1 MASKVKK
8 ISKKDSEKTNRK
20 NFQEGLA
27 RMAMAEGLTYDD
39 ILLVP
44 QYSEILP
51 REINI
56 TSFLTKKIKLNVPI
70 ISAAMDTVT
79 ETAMAIA
86 MAEAGGIGIIHK
98 NMTIEEQAEQVRK
111 VKRSESGMIHNPVTL
126 EGDALLKEALALMQ
140 ENKIGGI
147 PIVDKN
153 MKLLGILTNRDLRF
167 QKDLEIPVSEIMTP
181 AKDGAGKTN
190 LITGHLGT
198 SLVEAEKILT
208 KYKVEKLPLVDK
220 QNKLIGLITYK
231 DIMKVK
237 SRPNS
242 CRDHFG
248 RLRVGAAVGVTEN
261 TLERV
266 RALVRNGVDVIVID
280 TAHGHSKGV
289 IEMLKKIKKEFPK
302 VEVIAGNIATA
313 EAAWDLIKAGADA
326 IKVGIGPGS
335 ICTTRVIAGVGFP
348 QFSAVH
354 EVAKAVKG
362 SGIPIIADGG
372 IRQTGD
378 IPKALAAGASAV
390 MAGSLFAGV
399 EESPGETIILEA
411 RKYKTYRGMGSIEAM
426 KQGSKDRY
434 FQDTEDDIKKLV
446 PEGIVGRVSFK
457 GGLSEVIYQ
466 LVGGLRSGMGYCG
479 AKDIKT
485 LQKKAKFIRITQ
497 SGIEESH
504 PHDVIITKEAP
515 NYNLG
520 N

>member
-1 MASKVKK
+1 MASKVK
-8 ISKKDSEKTNRK
+8 EKLKQENK
-20 NFQEGLA
+20 ENFK
-27 RMAMAEGLTYDD
+27 EGLTYDD
-39 ILLVP
+39 VLLVP
-44 QYSEILP
+44 LYSEVLP
-51 REINI
+51 REVDI

-79 ETAMAIA
+79 EGAMAIA
-86 MAEAGGIGIIHK
+86 MAQEGGIGIIHK
-98 NMTIEEQAEQVRK
+98 NMNIQKQAEEVRK
-111 VKRSESGMIHNPVTL
+111 VKRSESGMIHDPITL
-126 EGDALLKEALALMQ
+126 QSGALLKEALQIMK

-153 MKLLGILTNRDLRF
+153 KKLLGILTNRDLRF
-167 QKDLEIPVSEIMTP
+167 QKNLELPVGEIMT
-181 AKDGAGKTN
+181 KKN
-190 LITGHLGT
+190 LITGSLGT
-198 SLVEAEKILT
+198 NLKEAEKILT
-208 KYKVEKLPLVDK
+208 EYKVEKLPLVDK

-242 CRDHFG
+242 CRDSFG
-248 RLRVGAAVGVTEN
+248 RLRVGAAVGVTAD
-261 TLERV
+261 TLDRV
-266 RALVRNGVDVIVID
+266 KALEQNGVDVIVID

-302 VEVIAGNIATA
+302 MEVIVGNIVTVD
-313 EAAWDLIKAGADA
+313 AARDLIKAGADA

-348 QFSAVH
+348 QFSAVY
-354 EVAKAVKG
+354 EVAKAVKDLV
-362 SGIPIIADGG
+362 PIIADGG
-372 IRQTGD
+372 IRHTGD
-378 IPKALAAGASAV
+378 IGKAIAAGASSV
-390 MAGSLFAGV
+390 MAGSIFAGV
-399 EESPGETIILEA
+399 EESPGETIILDA

-434 FQDTEDDIKKLV
+434 FQDAEDDIKKLV

-479 AKDIKT
+479 AKNIKT
-485 LQKKAKFIRITQ
+485 LQKKAKFVRITQ
-497 SGIEESH
+497 SGIEENH

-515 NYNLG
+515 NYSVG
-520 N
+520 NK

>member
-1 MASKVKK
+1 MVSKQRENLK
-8 ISKKDSEKTNRK
+8 
-20 NFQEGLA
+20 EGLA
-27 RMAMAEGLTYDD
+27 YDD
-39 ILLVP
+39 VLLVP

-51 REINI
+51 RDVDI
-56 TSFLTKKIKLNVPI
+56 SSYLTKKIKLNVPI

-79 ETAMAIA
+79 EATMAIA
-86 MAEAGGIGIIHK
+86 MAQEGGIGILHK
-98 NMTIEEQAEQVRK
+98 NMTIEEQARQVRQ
-111 VKRSESGMIHNPVTL
+111 VKRSESGMIHDPVTL
-126 EGDALLKEALALMQ
+126 SEGALLKEALKIMQ

-153 MKLLGILTNRDLRF
+153 MLLKGILTNRDLRF
-167 QKDLEIPVSEIMTP
+167 QKNLELPVSEVMT
-181 AKDGAGKTN
+181 KVN
-190 LITGHLGT
+190 LITGSLGT
-198 SLVEAEKILT
+198 NLKEAEKILT

-242 CRDHFG
+242 CRDSFG
-248 RLRVGAAVGVTEN
+248 RLRVGAAVGVTID

-266 RALVRNGVDVIVID
+266 KALEQNGVDVIVID

-302 VEVIAGNIATA
+302 LEVIVGNVVTA
-313 EAAWDLIKAGADA
+313 EAAQSLIKAGADA

-348 QFSAVH
+348 QFSAVY
-354 EVAKAVKG
+354 EIAQAIKG
-362 SGIPIIADGG
+362 SNVPIIADGG
-372 IRQTGD
+372 IRHTGD
-378 IPKALAAGASAV
+378 IPKAIAAGASSI
-390 MAGSLFAGV
+390 MAGSIFAGV

-485 LQKKAKFIRITQ
+485 LQKKVRLI
-497 SGIEESH
+497 
-504 PHDVIITKEAP
+504 
-515 NYNLG
+515 
-520 N
+520 